1 MKQMKKL
8 TIDEI
13 KKRGIKTYYTALLMD
28 EMYFS
33 TIDIVGN
40 FETLKDAKKECF
52 RWATEEIDD
61 TSYYMIVEY
70 KINNQGKY
78 TMTNIIYY

>member
-8 TIDEI
+8 TFNEI
-13 KKRGIKTYYTALLMD
+13 KERGIKTYYTALLMD
-28 EMYFS
+28 ENFFN

-40 FETLKDAKKECF
+40 FETLEETKKECL
-52 RWATEEIDD
+52 RRTIEEIDE
-61 TSYYMIVEY
+61 TNKYMIVEY